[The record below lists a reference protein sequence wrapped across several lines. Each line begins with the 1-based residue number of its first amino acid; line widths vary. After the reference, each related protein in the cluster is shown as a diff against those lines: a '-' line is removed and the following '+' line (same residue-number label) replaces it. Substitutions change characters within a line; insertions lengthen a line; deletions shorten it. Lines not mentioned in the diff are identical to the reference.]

1 MSAVDIYV
9 AYKFIKILATPWKR
23 TDAYKLGIIDKD
35 GVLLKKKSELET
47 SEEKKA
53 YTIFHRLIWNI
64 KRLLDKLPGGKTR
77 IGSFAAAL
85 WMLKEHA
92 KSRGVSDPNHI
103 IVDSFTDYLIEN
115 NIMTKYE
122 VDSQITNTIFESSLM
137 EANNILK
144 KGRYRINKDL
154 DTPTFKSAKGD
165 VVEVPKDLKAFTT
178 ILGVP
183 VFKIKDKKLNKEL
196 VLSHEDLERI

>member
-1 MSAVDIYV
+1 M
-9 AYKFIKILATPWKR
+9 
-23 TDAYKLGIIDKD
+23 GIIDKD